1 MKMTIEIDCTPVEA
15 RAFFGLP
22 DVTPLNQHMVDEM
35 KRRLDANIALLEPSE
50 LLRSWMALGG
60 QATEQFQKLM
70 TAAAQNA
77 MSGAMAGAGA
87 SPPRP

>member
-22 DVTPLNQHMVDEM
+22 DVTPVNQHMVDEM
-35 KRRLDANIALLEPSE
+35 KRRLDANIAMLEPGE
-50 LLRSWMALGG
+50 LLRSWMAFGG

-70 TAAAQNA
+70 TAAATSA
-77 MSGAMAGAGA
+77 MSGGGAA
-87 SPPRP
+87 SRP

>member
-22 DVTPLNQHMVDEM
+22 DVSPLNDHMVDEM
-35 KRRLDANIALLEPSE
+35 KRRLNANIAMLEPGE
-50 LLRSWMALGG
+50 LLKNWMAFGG

-70 TAAAQNA
+70 TAAASGA
-77 MSGAMAGAGA
+77 MSGAGGGL
-87 SPPRP
+87 STKTE

>member
-22 DVTPLNQHMVDEM
+22 DVTPVNQHMVDEM
-35 KRRLDANIALLEPSE
+35 KRRLDANIAMLEPSE
-50 LLRSWMALGG
+50 LLRSWMAFGG

-70 TAAAQNA
+70 TAAATSA
-77 MSGAMAGAGA
+77 MSGAGSA
-87 SPPRP
+87 SRP